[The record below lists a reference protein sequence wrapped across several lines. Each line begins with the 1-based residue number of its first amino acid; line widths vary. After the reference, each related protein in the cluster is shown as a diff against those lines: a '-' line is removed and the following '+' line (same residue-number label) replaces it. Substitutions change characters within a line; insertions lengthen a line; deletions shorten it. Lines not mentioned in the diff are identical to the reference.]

1 MNTDGNIEVTSNV
14 VSSGYFANEIR
25 YKYNLSGEED
35 YKNDLEIKLVD
46 FEIDDYSIKYNS
58 NLEKPIYESFTLLS
72 DDDFSTQNKISLK
85 PFLISR
91 VSSNPFKLKERL
103 YPVDFGYK
111 RSVTQRIN
119 IEVPE
124 GYEVTSLP
132 VETIIKLPNNGGS
145 FVYKIQH
152 VNNTI
157 KIYSKRL
164 ISKKIYNPEEYNN
177 LKDFFK
183 QIIFTE
189 NSVIVFEKI

>member
-1 MNTDGNIEVTSNV
+1 M
-14 VSSGYFANEIR
+14 
-25 YKYNLSGEED
+25 
-35 YKNDLEIKLVD
+35 
-46 FEIDDYSIKYNS
+46 
-58 NLEKPIYESFTLLS
+58 
-72 DDDFSTQNKISLK
+72 
-85 PFLISR
+85 
-91 VSSNPFKLKERL
+91 SSNPFKLKERL